1 MRKNIDFLH
10 IYAGTRGASG
20 LYLDKIYSAL
30 EHKYNQ
36 EVIVSAFYSFDYGKK
51 WFYKYSDISS
61 LQSPVLRVDIVRKM
75 LRFIELI
82 ITLIRVFFYVKFNKV
97 KFINYGLT
105 SDLLVELIFIKLLKY
120 RSNIKVI
127 ITCHDVLPFGSD
139 DKDVLAKKIRRKK
152 RFLNISHYL
161 LVHNDNSIDDL
172 KTYYNIS
179 NSNVFKINFPIMN
192 LNDLKINHRQVN
204 LSIPKDK
211 FTIGMIGNLRR
222 EKGVDLLIEAW
233 EHFYKYNKKVQLV
246 IAGYVSPNIDYGFQ
260 KLENKSLIYYDK
272 FVDDSEFRSLIQMC
286 DVIVLPYKRGTNS
299 GIPSQII
306 SSGTLVIAS
315 DIDMFCQNKLISEE
329 FLFQSN
335 DFNALSEKLEW
346 ISTISKETIAQY
358 KKDQYDKLLQYDSHF
373 IKNVQNEFDKIYL
386 EY

>member
-1 MRKNIDFLH
+1 MRKKIDFLH

-20 LYLDKIYSAL
+20 LYMDKIHNAL
-30 EHKYNQ
+30 DSKYNQ
-36 EVIVSAFYSFDYGKK
+36 DVIVSAFYSFDYGKK

-61 LQSPVLRVDIVRKM
+61 LKSSVLKIDILRKL
-75 LRFIELI
+75 LRFIELV
-82 ITLIRVFFYVKFNKV
+82 ITLVRVFFYVKFNEV
-97 KFINYGLT
+97 KFVNYGLT
-105 SDLLVELIFIKLLKY
+105 SDLYIELIFIKLLKY
-120 RSNIKVI
+120 RSSTKVI

-139 DKDVLAKKIRRKK
+139 NREVLAKKISRKK

-233 EHFYKYNKKVQLV
+233 EHFYEYNKKVQLV